1 MKFYRTVHTSKSPT
15 GLADAFKSVLGM
27 SEQDFVAEWQQYLKR
42 LAGV

>member
-1 MKFYRTVHTSKSPT
+1 VHTSKSPT

-27 SEQDFVAEWQQYLKR
+27 TEQEFVAEWQQYLKR